1 MLQEQQPLHAIA
13 LFAAAVLLISVVDTV
28 CKIYTTD
35 LHAVQLVW
43 GYFVGINLTLFVY
56 FGIRHERLA
65 NLLAT
70 DRRVLQLVR
79 PACLVASISTLFV
92 GLKYLP
98 IAEATTIGFTAP
110 LFITALSALILKE
123 RVGWHR
129 WVAVALGLAGVVV
142 IIRPG
147 GGLWHWAA
155 VMPLVGA
162 VFFAFFQLVTRILA
176 GTERTHTTLF
186 YTGIGGML
194 WTSLL
199 VPFVWSTPTVTHW
212 AVFISTGVM
221 GALAHLCMIAAFNRA
236 EASFLAPYNYTKL
249 IWVAL
254 LGFLIFGDVPS
265 MNMWLGATVIV
276 AAGCYVLYRE
286 QRQ

>member
-1 MLQEQQPLHAIA
+1 MQEQHPLHAIA
-13 LFAAAVLLISVVDTV
+13 LFTAAVLLISVVDTV
-28 CKIYTTD
+28 CKIHTTD

-43 GYFVGINLTLFVY
+43 GYFVGINLTLFIY
-56 FGIRHERLA
+56 FAFRRERLPD
-65 NLLAT
+65 LLVT
-70 DRRVLQLVR
+70 DRPILQLVR

-110 LFITALSALILKE
+110 LFITALSAMILKE
-123 RVGWHR
+123 NVGWRR
-129 WVAVALGLAGVVV
+129 WAAVIIGLAGVLI

-155 VMPLVGA
+155 FMPLVGA
-162 VFFAFFQLVTRILA
+162 VFFAFFQLVTRVLA

-186 YTGIGGML
+186 YTGVGGIV

-199 VPFVWSTPTVTHW
+199 VPFVWSPPTVTHW

-249 IWVAL
+249 IWVSV
-254 LGFLIFGDVPS
+254 LGFLVFGDVPS
-265 MNMWLGATVIV
+265 ANMWLGAAVIV
-276 AAGCYVLYRE
+276 AAGCCVLYRE
-286 QRQ
+286 RPH